1 MLAAY
6 IVLAS
11 AFLLPAAPP
20 TGAKAIVTFVVPSSD
35 KASPFG
41 ATSPEPSPTWR
52 AVAEQMV
59 ARLPGFDSRIS
70 SSVVLEDHLK
80 DRAMDTKA
88 DIIVALGVSAGAAAA
103 LQARSPSSALLAYDS
118 APEVQQLQKVGAF
131 EVAEPSVE
139 AVVGWSDVARGKR
152 LHEQAQQ
159 LLSRHSSED
168 MLYAIFF
175 ILHAFVIEMPLV
187 RHTVNPTWEKG
198 ALQNAAEFASMCTKC
213 GDKIAAALT
222 DPATKATIDL
232 LNACDMRDQ
241 VASHRVIVSEC
252 LCLPLFASECLCLPL
267 FESACL

>member
-1 MLAAY
+1 MLFAPLTV
-6 IVLAS
+6 VLAP

-20 TGAKAIVTFVVPSSD
+20 TGMKATVTFVVPSSD

-118 APEVQQLQKVGAF
+118 APAVQQLQKVGAF

-241 VASHRVIVSEC
+241 V
-252 LCLPLFASECLCLPL
+252 PLMTMIATD
-267 FESACL
+267 

>member
-1 MLAAY
+1 MLFAPVLTV
-6 IVLAS
+6 VLAP

-20 TGAKAIVTFVVPSSD
+20 TGIKATVTFVVPSSD

-70 SSVVLEDHLK
+70 SSIVLEDHLK
-80 DRAMDTKA
+80 DQAMDTKA
-88 DIIVALGVSAGAAAA
+88 DVIVALGVSAGAAAA
-103 LQARSPSSALLAYDS
+103 LQAHSPSSALLAYDS
-118 APEVQQLQKVGAF
+118 APEVQELQKVGAF
-131 EVAEPSVE
+131 MVAEPSVQ
-139 AVVGWSDVARGKR
+139 ALVGWSDAARGKR

-175 ILHAFVIEMPLV
+175 ILHAYVIEMPLV

-241 VASHRVIVSEC
+241 VACLLPRHR
-252 LCLPLFASECLCLPL
+252 L
-267 FESACL
+267 